1 MAFFVPFVLGV
12 VIGRV
17 LKWPDLWRGERES
30 PPSSPRQLLPGL
42 TPDVAPEQETAS
54 VEPPMARRT
63 GEGPVRQQ
71 SLEQVRGIGPIYA
84 TRLRESGV
92 GTFADLAQ
100 LTPERIVEIVLR
112 DREASESLIDAEDW
126 KRQARILAE
135 EHENEP
141 RG

>member
-12 VIGRV
+12 MVGRV
-17 LKWPDLWRGERES
+17 LKWPDIWRGERES
-30 PPSSPRQLLPGL
+30 PPSPRQLLPGS
-42 TPDVAPEQETAS
+42 TQDVAPEQETTS
-54 VEPPMARRT
+54 VEPPLARGT
-63 GEGPVRQQ
+63 GERPVRQQ
-71 SLEQVRGIGPIYA
+71 SLEQIRGIGPIYA
-84 TRLRESGV
+84 TRLREAGV
-92 GTFADLAQ
+92 QTFADLAQ
-100 LTPERIVEIVLR
+100 LTPGRIVEIVLR

>member
-1 MAFFVPFVLGV
+1 MPELTVTVIRLPAIQFSEHVP
-12 VIGRV
+12 
-17 LKWPDLWRGERES
+17 
-30 PPSSPRQLLPGL
+30 
-42 TPDVAPEQETAS
+42 
-54 VEPPMARRT
+54 
-63 GEGPVRQQ
+63 
-71 SLEQVRGIGPIYA
+71 GPIYA

-112 DREASESLIDAEDW
+112 DREASESLFDAEDW